1 MRTFFGN
8 GFALEGGLSQV
19 AGGDSRK
26 PIVRAREQAHQEDRV
41 TLTSDGRIY
50 RVGQERR
57 LEALALGTAV
67 LLSSGRVATLV
78 ACTPTRARVRLA
90 TGPELDVAPG
100 AELEVLEAVSD
111 DAGSVGP
118 CVTEGPEI
126 PARRPLPGRGMRHA
140 TPTGPSG
147 RPGGRDASGRPRATC
162 GANFSPRRPWHR
174 HCTGS
179 CRQRAYRRARRSSRT
194 DPPSACHGT
203 DARRLPLETSPAAE
217 DA

>member
-1 MRTFFGN
+1 VRVGFGT
-8 GFALEGGLSQV
+8 ST
-19 AGGDSRK
+19 
-26 PIVRAREQAHQEDRV
+26 VRSDQRPVDDRV
-41 TLTSDGRIY
+41 TVTSDGRAY
-50 RVGQERR
+50 RVGRERR
-57 LEALALGTAV
+57 LDALALGTVV
-67 LLSSGRVATLV
+67 LLTCGKPARLV
-78 ACTPTRARVRLA
+78 ARSLTRALVRLD
-90 TGPELDVAPG
+90 TGAELAVAPA

-147 RPGGRDASGRPRATC
+147 RPGGRDASGRPCATC

-174 HCTGS
+174 HCTGT
-179 CRQRAYRRARRSSRT
+179 CRQRAYRRARQSSRT

>member
-100 AELEVLEAVSD
+100 AELEVLDLVADSGADVAD
-111 DAGSVGP
+111 GP
-118 CVTEGPEI
+118 QI
-126 PARRPLPGRGMRHA
+126 PARRPLLGAGMRHA
-140 TPTGPSG
+140 TPPGPSG